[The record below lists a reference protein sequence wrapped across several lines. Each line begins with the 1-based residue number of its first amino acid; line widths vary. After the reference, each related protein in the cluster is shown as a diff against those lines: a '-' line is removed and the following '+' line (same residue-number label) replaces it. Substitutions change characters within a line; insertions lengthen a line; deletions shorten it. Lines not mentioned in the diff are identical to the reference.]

1 MRETQAAKAAAA
13 QAQGNVVAYGAVVF
27 DGEPA
32 AAAAFYEDLIRSKVA
47 R

>member
-1 MRETQAAKAAAA
+1 VDMITRPQYAIDRAL
-13 QAQGNVVAYGAVVF
+13 VVDDHAVVF